1 VRPALARGLLG
12 PAPAAA
18 RDAGLDPR
26 ELERWTA
33 EERTGRALEADAA
46 AAIAN
51 LAPDL
56 PRRPRPSSVRE
67 LLDWAAM
74 PLATAEV
81 ALVMGTG
88 RDAARRALA
97 AQAQEHPA
105 GADAYW
111 TCSA

>member
-1 VRPALARGLLG
+1 MSEWRIRLRNVADVMRETE
-12 PAPAAA
+12 
-18 RDAGLDPR
+18 LDVPGFNPV
-26 ELERWTA
+26 EVYET
-33 EERTGRALEADAA
+33 
-46 AAIAN
+46 AIAN

-56 PRRPRPSSVRE
+56 RRRPRPASVRE
-67 LLDWAAM
+67 LLEWAGM

-88 RDAARRALA
+88 RDAARRALE